1 MELLIF
7 RGQVQVWNAMQ
18 DLLSQLSCLNHALF
32 RRFLFLCPIA
42 GCWNTEASR
51 IPSLHWFWNESWWS
65 SSHSV
70 NLRESFG
77 WELPCTRPVGTL
89 QSVFGKEGKKKSL
102 RFYFPCG
109 FLFMSSPDL
118 TWHRVIVCSAPPFCF
133 EGVHW
138 VLMCIESKIPILSLD
153 FSNIKYIYS

>member
-70 NLRESFG
+70 NLREGFG

-89 QSVFGKEGKKKSL
+89 QSVFGKEGKKKKLEVLFSMWV
-102 RFYFPCG
+102 FVYVFPRLNVAQSYCLFCSS
-109 FLFMSSPDL
+109 FLFWGRSLSSYVY
-118 TWHRVIVCSAPPFCF
+118 RI
-133 EGVHW
+133 
-138 VLMCIESKIPILSLD
+138 
-153 FSNIKYIYS
+153 